1 MYGTFV
7 RTARRSRQLSQRQ
20 LAEISGIRQ
29 ANISAIEN
37 GRRMPSA
44 DTLNRLLV
52 ACGYELV
59 ATAGRRVIGCPLPS
73 VGWFP
78 DGDLPPQLP
87 DDPPDEAAVIPTSTT
102 VEARARV
109 VAAVLD
115 AVDGVSAEETGR

>member
-1 MYGTFV
+1 MEGTFV
-7 RTARRSRQLSQRQ
+7 RAARQSRQLSQRQ

-37 GRRMPSA
+37 GRRMPSD

-52 ACGYELV
+52 ACGTSWLQLP
-59 ATAGRRVIGCPLPS
+59 GRRVIGCPLPS

-78 DGDLPPQLP
+78 DRDVPPQLP
-87 DDPPDEAAVIPTSTT
+87 DNPPDYPAVIPTSTT
-102 VEARARV
+102 DAARARL

-115 AVDGVSAEETGR
+115 AVDAVSTHR

>member
-7 RTARRSRQLSQRQ
+7 RTVRESRQLSQRQ

-29 ANISAIEN
+29 ANISAIEH

-52 ACGYELV
+52 ACGYEL
-59 ATAGRRVIGCPLPS
+59 AAAAGPRVIGCPLPS

-78 DGDLPPQLP
+78 DEDVPPPLP
-87 DDPPDEAAVIPTSTT
+87 DDPHDHPAIVHTSTT
-102 VEARARV
+102 DAERAKV
-109 VAAVLD
+109 LAAILDTVD
-115 AVDGVSAEETGR
+115 AVMPHR

>member
-7 RTARRSRQLSQRQ
+7 RTARESRQLSQRQ

-29 ANISAIEN
+29 ANISAIEH

-44 DTLNRLLV
+44 DTMNRLLV

-59 ATAGRRVIGCPLPS
+59 AAAGPRVIGCPLPS

-78 DGDLPPQLP
+78 DEDVPPPLP
-87 DDPPDEAAVIPTSTT
+87 DDPADHPALIDRSTT
-102 VEARARV
+102 DAARAV
-109 VAAVLD
+109 VLVAVLD
-115 AVDGVSAEETGR
+115 AVDAVVSHR